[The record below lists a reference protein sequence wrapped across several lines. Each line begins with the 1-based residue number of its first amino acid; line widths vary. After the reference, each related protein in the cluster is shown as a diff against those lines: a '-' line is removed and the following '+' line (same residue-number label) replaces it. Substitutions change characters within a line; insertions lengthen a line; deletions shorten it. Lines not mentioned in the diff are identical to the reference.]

1 MTIYFLI
8 LFGFLGLGVAG
19 WVLVHRWRAAGQIVM
34 TIGCIGAFT
43 LLARELYLNVFMS
56 SPKAP
61 DRYHAI
67 VAYMMGH
74 QVAGELGDQR
84 GQVMVIL
91 PPESTVKS
99 DVLDTLFDNFAR
111 VLAPFS
117 GLELKQAALRPGT
130 DPAKN
135 GATSLEAFEQAIGV
149 APNAL
154 AYVSFAGA
162 PTALEKLSLFKKEN
176 PPALFVYDPT
186 GGNNWAE
193 PLKKRLIRRVI
204 VARPQLAPTK
214 GKAMAASPD
223 ELFQRYFLW
232 ATPETA
238 DEIAEQLRDR

>member
-19 WVLVHRWRAAGQIVM
+19 WVLVHRGRAAGQIVM

-91 PPESTVKS
+91 PPESTVN
-99 DVLDTLFDNFAR
+99 NFAR